1 MLDSPAILTNISH
14 TPRNNLHVATTVTVE
29 TSWKWFM
36 TIYIYCKN
44 GNVVGFSKFDLWC
57 WWRSHRHLRQR
68 QRILLHP
75 PRTWMGHRLFKSVW
89 KVVELH
95 GKLYDGM
102 MVDVDLYHA
111 FWFRTVWHLG
121 VLSLGVPAAINAA
134 LLFIMA
140 ILLLTWT
147 LSIVLLAETKNEF
160 LRWIIL
166 VVNHNRLIFHNRW
179 HVKPKTFRITH
190 LVRKRP
196 WNRKLQPL
204 P

>member
-14 TPRNNLHVATTVTVE
+14 TPRNNLHVTTTVTVE

-36 TIYIYCKN
+36 TICIYCKN

-57 WWRSHRHLRQR
+57 WWRSHRHLRQW

-89 KVVELH
+89 KVVETPRETLWR
-95 GKLYDGM
+95 YDGWCWLISCFLVSDRLTSWSVESGCFGSYQRGFALHHGNPV
-102 MVDVDLYHA
+102 VDMD
-111 FWFRTVWHLG
+111 F
-121 VLSLGVPAAINAA
+121 
-134 LLFIMA
+134 
-140 ILLLTWT
+140 
-147 LSIVLLAETKNEF
+147 VLLAETKNEF
-160 LRWIIL
+160 LWWIIL
-166 VVNHNRLIFHNRW
+166 VVNHKRLIYHNRW
-179 HVKPKTFRITH
+179 HVKPKTIRITH

-196 WNRKLQPL
+196 WSRKLQPL